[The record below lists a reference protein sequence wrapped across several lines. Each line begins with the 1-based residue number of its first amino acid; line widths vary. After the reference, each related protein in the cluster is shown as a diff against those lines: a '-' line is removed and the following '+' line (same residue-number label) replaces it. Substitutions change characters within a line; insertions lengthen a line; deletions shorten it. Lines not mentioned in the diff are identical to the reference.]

1 MNPKKLEAV
10 ISILTVYL
18 LLFYACGN
26 GSAEEEGKIS
36 SDAAV
41 DSVNTDSSGSAEKM
55 INDKDEDK
63 KNEKA
68 AELIP
73 VEVTTVTKGNITDY
87 ILLSANLE
95 TEKMADVYSR
105 VQGLVENIYVEEGDY
120 VKKGKTMIVL
130 EAVEYKLAE
139 EKARLN
145 YLKQKSDF
153 ERLEAMYKQDL
164 LSIEEFQQARFTMQ
178 SLEVDWK
185 QAKLNLS
192 YTRIASPISGVVG
205 DRLRKPGDRIQPTNK
220 LFTVINTTEMIAVVY
235 APEKELENVKKNQ
248 SAFVTSDH
256 ITGER
261 FEGWIKRVSPVVD
274 PQSGTFKVTI
284 GVKNR
289 ENRLKAGMFVNTHI
303 ITATHHDAVLITKR
317 AIVYENEAMNVFIVR
332 DSLAHKIILKVGFQD
347 HAKVESL
354 EGIYEG
360 DQIIII
366 GQAGLK
372 DKTKVKIVNIKQND
386 LAFRT
391 GKDSRFKR

>member
-1 MNPKKLEAV
+1 MNRKQLITV
-10 ISILTVYL
+10 ISILTVFL
-18 LLFYACGN
+18 MFFYTCGN
-26 GSAEEEGKIS
+26 GSAEAEGKIS
-36 SDAAV
+36 SDSAAG
-41 DSVNTDSSGSAEKM
+41 DSVGTDSSGSTGKM
-55 INDKDEDK
+55 INEKDKDKENK
-63 KNEKA
+63 QA

-73 VEVTTVTKGNITDY
+73 VEVTTVKRGVITDY

-120 VKKGKTMIVL
+120 IKKGQIMIVL
-130 EAVEYKLAE
+130 EADEYKLAE

-164 LSIEEFQQARFTMQ
+164 LSIEEFQQAKFTMQ

-192 YTRIASPISGVVG
+192 YTRITSPISGVVG

-235 APEKELENVKKNQ
+235 APEKELGNVKKNQ

-256 ITGER
+256 IAGEK
-261 FEGWIKRVSPVVD
+261 FDGWIKRVSPVID
-274 PQSGTFKVTI
+274 PQSGTFKITI

-289 ENRLKAGMFVNTHI
+289 ENRLKSGMFVNTHI
-303 ITATHHDAVLITKR
+303 ITATHNNAVLIPKR
-317 AIVYENEAMNVFIVR
+317 AIVYENEEMNVFIVR
-332 DSLAHKIILKVGFQD
+332 DSLAHKLILKVGFQD
-347 HAKVESL
+347 HEKVESL
-354 EGIYEG
+354 EGISEG
-360 DQIIII
+360 DLIIVI

-372 DKTKVKIVNIKQND
+372 DKTKVKIVNVKQND
-386 LAFRT
+386 LAYLT
-391 GKDSRFKR
+391 GRDERI

>member
-1 MNPKKLEAV
+1 MNPKKYIAV
-10 ISILTVYL
+10 ISILTVSL
-18 LLFYACGN
+18 LFFYACGN

-36 SDAAV
+36 SNSATG
-41 DSVNTDSSGSAEKM
+41 DSAGTDYSGSAEKM

-63 KNEKA
+63 ENKQT

-73 VEVTTVTKGNITDY
+73 VEVTTVTKGIITDY

-105 VQGLVENIYVEEGDY
+105 VQSLVENIYVEEGDY
-120 VKKGKTMIVL
+120 IKKGQVMIVL
-130 EAVEYKLAE
+130 EADEYKLAE

-185 QAKLNLS
+185 QAKLNLN
-192 YTRIASPISGVVG
+192 YTRITSPISGVVG

-235 APEKELENVKKNQ
+235 APEKELGNVKKNQ

-256 ITGER
+256 IKGEN

-274 PQSGTFKVTI
+274 PQSGTFKITI

-289 ENRLKAGMFVNTHI
+289 ENKLRSGMFVNTHI
-303 ITATHHDAVLITKR
+303 ITATHNNAVLIPKR
-317 AIVYENEAMNVFIVR
+317 AIVYENEEMNVFIVR
-332 DSLAHKIILKVGFQD
+332 DSLAHKFVLKVGFQY
-347 HAKVESL
+347 HEKVESL
-354 EGIYEG
+354 EGINEG
-360 DQIIII
+360 DQIIVV

-372 DKTKVKIVNIKQND
+372 DKTKVKIVNVKQND
-386 LAFRT
+386 LAYRMER
-391 GKDSRFKR
+391 DERV